1 MYYISQISMLK
12 FNRKIN
18 VNVNIN
24 VFLKFI
30 QSFGRKMKR
39 PLLIKEVF
47 FMLATSKKIRPIDQ
61 ISVGEKVGFG
71 LGDMACNLIYASI
84 SSYLL
89 FFYTD
94 VFGITAGAAALMFLI
109 VRFID
114 AFSDPIVGFI
124 IDHTNTKFGRYR
136 PFLLYGAVPF
146 AVLAILCFSTP
157 SLQGVS
163 KLIYAYAT
171 YILLSVCYTFVNVP
185 YGTLTSAMTND
196 QQESVS
202 LTTFRTFLAN
212 VGQVVVAFGVPFLAD
227 MMTKG
232 FGLSRAWQLTMV
244 IMGTVGGILLLI
256 SFGTTHERVKT
267 PANHLKISI
276 KDVISQ
282 FRVNR
287 PLVVLCIF
295 FFVIYGV
302 KSIVSSTG
310 IYYVTYYVG
319 RADLV
324 KWYSLAGTLPALAF
338 IPVIPWLAKKLSKF
352 QLIILSISADILGM
366 VGLFFCRPEW
376 ISLIF
381 ISRGVASVG
390 NGMIS
395 AYMWALIPET
405 VEYGEWKTNKR
416 MGGMIYAIIGFVFKC
431 GNALGGMLP
440 GLVLSMTGYVEGL
453 QHQSAGAIH
462 GILIAT
468 TILPIIIYF
477 IAIFSMKFYNL
488 DKETY
493 AKISADLQA
502 RNAEELKSEN

>member
-1 MYYISQISMLK
+1 MDAS
-12 FNRKIN
+12 
-18 VNVNIN
+18 
-24 VFLKFI
+24 
-30 QSFGRKMKR
+30 
-39 PLLIKEVF
+39 
-47 FMLATSKKIRPIDQ
+47 SKKIRPIGQ

-71 LGDMACNLIYASI
+71 LGDMACNLVYASI

-89 FFYTD
+89 FFYTN
-94 VFGITAGAAALMFLI
+94 VFGISAAAAALMFLI
-109 VRFID
+109 VRFVD
-114 AFSDPIVGFI
+114 AFSDPIMGFI
-124 IDHTNTKFGRYR
+124 IDHTNTRFGRYR

-146 AVLAILCFSTP
+146 AVLAILCFSSP
-157 SLQGVS
+157 SFQGAT

-185 YGTLTSAMTND
+185 YGALTAAMTND

-212 VGQVVVAFGVPFLAD
+212 VGQVIVAFGVPFLAD
-227 MMTKG
+227 AMTKSV
-232 FGLSRAWQLTMV
+232 GLSKAWQLTMV
-244 IMGTVGGILLLI
+244 IMGTIGGVLLLI
-256 SFGTTHERVKT
+256 CFGTTHERVKT
-267 PANHLKISI
+267 PATHLKISVR
-276 KDVISQ
+276 DVLHQ
-282 FRVNR
+282 FHVNR

-302 KSIVSSTG
+302 KSVVSSTG

-338 IPVIPWLAKKLSKF
+338 IPFIPWLAKKLSKF
-352 QLIILSISADILGM
+352 QLIILSVACDIIGM
-366 VGLFFCRPEW
+366 AGLFICRPSW
-376 ISLIF
+376 IALIF
-381 ISRGVASVG
+381 ISRGIASVG

-440 GLVLSMTGYVEGL
+440 GLVLSMTGYVATA
-453 QHQSAGAIH
+453 QTQTPGAIH
-462 GILIAT
+462 GIVMAT
-468 TILPIIIYF
+468 TILPIVIYF

-488 DKETY
+488 DKDTY
-493 AKISADLQA
+493 AKISAELQE
-502 RNAEELKSEN
+502 RNAKEFDSQN